1 VRCGWAIRP
10 RSTPPERPAS
20 TSRRVSRHA
29 RRTFYLARPAGK
41 PAPPIRAASN
51 AAAHALRSWR
61 FCGTA
66 AAWLSGTCFLVRAVG
81 RATATAAG
89 FDLVFCD
96 SHARARPGSVTLAA
110 VNPGTFSAD
119 QARDIGERIGIDWK
133 TARFDVVQ
141 FRMGLDVELEHGRR
155 DPATNVSDNDEV
167 TTGKIAW
174 AHLNEFPDYYT
185 RLARMESEAD
195 RYWSARDQD
204 SAV

>member
-1 VRCGWAIRP
+1 M
-10 RSTPPERPAS
+10 RSGATGPSGHGRL
-20 TSRRVSRHA
+20 RVHA
-29 RRTFYLARPAGK
+29 VNRKQGAQLDGHGVGPVDH
-41 PAPPIRAASN
+41 APSCE
-51 AAAHALRSWR
+51 
-61 FCGTA
+61 FGDCGTA

-89 FDLVFCD
+89 FDRVFCD

-110 VNPGTFSAD
+110 VSPGTFSAD

-133 TARFDVVQ
+133 TARFDVEQ

-185 RLARMESEAD
+185 RLAQMEAEAD